1 MCQLPLFGGV
11 SHPTTAPTKARPCCV
26 DVATCSIKRNALG
39 DDGMKALAAG
49 LASKTKLQKL
59 SYAPALGSDRSP

>member
-1 MCQLPLFGGV
+1 
-11 SHPTTAPTKARPCCV
+11 V

-39 DDGMKALAAG
+39 DDGVKALAAG